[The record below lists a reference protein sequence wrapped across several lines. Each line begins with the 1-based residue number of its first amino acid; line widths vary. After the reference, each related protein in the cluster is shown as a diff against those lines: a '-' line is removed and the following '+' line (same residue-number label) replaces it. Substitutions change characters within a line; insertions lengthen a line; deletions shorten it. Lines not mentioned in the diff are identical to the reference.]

1 MSETEWSDGLGE
13 RLMARGEEL
22 LGKLVQELT
31 ETPTLAAAIGHAFEA
46 RSKAAQA
53 QETAIGLLG
62 IPSAADV
69 ERLTRRVRALAAR
82 LDAIEDALRRIEDG
96 LRNQAA
102 PAAHRLE
109 AIEQELSAATRRLDE
124 WPAPPP
130 PASAPPAAEQE
141 RPDVTEFLLAAKAAK
156 AGKGGKEKKGKG
168 D

>member
-1 MSETEWSDGLGE
+1 MSETDWSDGLSE

-31 ETPTLAAAIGHAFEA
+31 DTPTLAAAIGRAFEA
-46 RSKAAQA
+46 RNKAAQA
-53 QETAIGLLG
+53 QEAAIGLLG
-62 IPSAADV
+62 IPSAADL

-102 PAAHRLE
+102 PPP
-109 AIEQELSAATRRLDE
+109 Q
-124 WPAPPP
+124 APPP
-130 PASAPPAAEQE
+130 QTPPPLAPDQE

-156 AGKGGKEKKGKG
+156 AGKGGKDKKGKG